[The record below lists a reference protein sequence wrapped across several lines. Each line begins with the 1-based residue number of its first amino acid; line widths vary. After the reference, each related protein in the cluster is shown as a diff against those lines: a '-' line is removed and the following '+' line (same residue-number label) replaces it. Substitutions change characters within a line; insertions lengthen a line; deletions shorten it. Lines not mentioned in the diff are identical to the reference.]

1 MSARR
6 CRSASSPTWPV
17 GKISSRRDVKLDFL
31 LKDASSSLFWESQLI
46 WAKGMLSR
54 TMLFLV
60 DALAETCFVRPW
72 AYIWGDWV
80 PGDLV
85 SKKVSI
91 LRMRCMWGI
100 YLKSAF
106 AKALLYNFHL
116 FNRKKRLTGYLIASC
131 REIQLT
137 KVESTHEG
145 QRRPWGLAL
154 VRKKAECHCGR
165 SGAGSAAHLA
175 EDISC
180 SIDLPST
187 RCLDSPSQL
196 PEQAEKEKK
205 IFYFSVKT
213 ANLSLVVWKESLTMS
228 YHDILVKVGDFGLYQ
243 KLLCGIFVFY
253 TTFLCGLNFYTQV
266 FITILQ
272 RLFLSETQL

>member
-1 MSARR
+1 MYVRYFSEGCLRQ
-6 CRSASSPTWPV
+6 STL
-17 GKISSRRDVKLDFL
+17 VKLSVVL
-31 LKDASSSLFWESQLI
+31 QE
-46 WAKGMLSR
+46 KG
-54 TMLFLV
+54 F
-60 DALAETCFVRPW
+60 
-72 AYIWGDWV
+72 
-80 PGDLV
+80 
-85 SKKVSI
+85 
-91 LRMRCMWGI
+91 
-100 YLKSAF
+100 
-106 AKALLYNFHL
+106 
-116 FNRKKRLTGYLIASC
+116 TGYLIASC

-137 KVESTHEG
+137 KVQSTHEG

-196 PEQAEKEKK
+196 PEQAEKEKNR
-205 IFYFSVKT
+205 SSTSQVKT

-266 FITILQ
+266 SITPS
-272 RLFLSETQL
+272 FHMK

>member
-6 CRSASSPTWPV
+6 CRSTSSPTWPV

-54 TMLFLV
+54 TMLFLI
-60 DALAETCFVRPW
+60 DALAETCFFVRERI
-72 AYIWGDWV
+72 YGEIECQV
-80 PGDLV
+80 T
-85 SKKVSI
+85 KNVSI
-91 LRMRCMWGI
+91 LRMQCMWGI
-100 YLKSAF
+100 FLKAAF

-137 KVESTHEG
+137 KVQSTHEG

-187 RCLDSPSQL
+187 RCLDSPSKL
-196 PEQAEKEKK
+196 PEQAEKEKNR
-205 IFYFSVKT
+205 SST
-213 ANLSLVVWKESLTMS
+213 SQSRRQTSL
-228 YHDILVKVGDFGLYQ
+228 
-243 KLLCGIFVFY
+243 
-253 TTFLCGLNFYTQV
+253 
-266 FITILQ
+266 
-272 RLFLSETQL
+272 